1 MSEQD
6 EVAEWYNVG
15 GPLPVAHPV
24 PECTAQ
30 IRFDGIDKL
39 VWEVT
44 DHKKEKTYKETF
56 VFEMQE
62 IDGKLVSNN
71 E

>member
-1 MSEQD
+1 MSEND
-6 EVAEWYNVG
+6 KIAEWYNVG

-30 IRFDGIDKL
+30 IRFDGVDKL

-44 DHKKEKTYKETF
+44 DHKLDKTYSETF
-56 VFEMQE
+56 VFESEE
-62 IDGKLVSNN
+62 INGELWFSD

>member
-1 MSEQD
+1 MSENNKKAD
-6 EVAEWYNVG
+6 WYQEG

-24 PECTAQ
+24 RGHTAQ
-30 IRFDGIDKL
+30 LHFPSVDKL

-44 DHKKEKTYKETF
+44 DHTEGKTYKEMF

-62 IDGKLVSNN
+62 VDEELVSNN

>member
-6 EVAEWYNVG
+6 GVEEWYNVG

-44 DHKKEKTYKETF
+44 DHKLGKTYKETF

>member
-1 MSEQD
+1 MSEQGG
-6 EVAEWYNVG
+6 VAEWYNVG

-44 DHKKEKTYKETF
+44 DHKEEKTYKETF